1 MEKLKKY
8 GYMLILVIVIV
19 ILLSINFL
27 YKQMD
32 SKLTS
37 IEIKDNEIKIMYNT
51 YKPDEIVDVELLDKV
66 SLSGGSGS
74 NTPNTNNGHYKVNG
88 DNFESLVYIH
98 KNISLFIRLTTR
110 SSVIVFNEDSSE
122 KTCNIY
128 ERLIVLLNED
138 I

>member
-1 MEKLKKY
+1 MKYIKNVETLEELKKAYKKY

-51 YKPDEIVDVELLDKV
+51 YKPDEIVE
-66 SLSGGSGS
+66 
-74 NTPNTNNGHYKVNG
+74 
-88 DNFESLVYIH
+88 
-98 KNISLFIRLTTR
+98 
-110 SSVIVFNEDSSE
+110 VI
-122 KTCNIY
+122 
-128 ERLIVLLNED
+128 
-138 I
+138 